1 MTSVL
6 SPLAKPFHPLMGQ
19 DVNSIIYND
28 GVPALAFQGSPSQFL
43 HTIEDETLDE
53 AFPPSAE
60 DAAELEAVEIFVEM
74 MATLSYLE
82 DKEEAARDLHSG
94 LKKRWEARRELVH
107 RPKPAKHLVKS
118 VVHAQPNTVGSL
130 DIVVFD
136 HSHVL
141 QEHRL
146 RQRESAHMAKLS
158 MPKKNNGNKMS
169 MMHQHKPI
177 QQPRK
182 QN

>member
-19 DVNSIIYND
+19 DVNSVIYND
-28 GVPALAFQGSPSQFL
+28 GIPSLSFQGSNSDFL
-43 HTIEDETLDE
+43 HSIQDEALDE

-60 DAAELEAVEIFVEM
+60 EAAELEAVEVFVEM

-82 DKEEAARDLHSG
+82 DREEATRSVHAG
-94 LKKRWEARRELVH
+94 LKKRWEARRELVG
-107 RPKPAKHLVKS
+107 RPKPAKNLVKP
-118 VVHAQPNTVGSL
+118 VIHMQPTTAGTTELVSY
-130 DIVVFD
+130 D
-136 HSHVL
+136 HSNVL
-141 QEHRL
+141 EEHRM
-146 RQRESAHMAKLS
+146 RQRGQRDMAKLAF
-158 MPKKNNGNKMS
+158 PKKHNKGMT
-169 MMHQHKPI
+169 HHHKPI